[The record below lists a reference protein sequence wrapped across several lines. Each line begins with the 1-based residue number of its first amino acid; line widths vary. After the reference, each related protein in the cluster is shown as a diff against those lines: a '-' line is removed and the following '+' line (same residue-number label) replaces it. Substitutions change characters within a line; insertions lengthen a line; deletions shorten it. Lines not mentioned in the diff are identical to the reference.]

1 MKKIAIFV
9 ERKHDFEEPKKINT
23 MKRIYLFLTVLT
35 MTLCSAV
42 AQTGDPIFTFGCLSD
57 IHSQESMISA
67 SDVSNVKLR
76 TAFTTSLQKIKEKE
90 NVDALVL
97 GGDYT
102 SDVTI
107 SETNW

>member
-1 MKKIAIFV
+1 MKKSLLLLALLI
-9 ERKHDFEEPKKINT
+9 
-23 MKRIYLFLTVLT
+23 
-35 MTLCSAV
+35 MTLGNAM